1 LKGRYLKVNHIIY
14 KMIRKHKD
22 HDRLDFNEEEIGKVY
37 EEEAEEYEKRRKL
50 IWDYE
55 AIEEKEKELRDIED
69 QQRREQEEYEMQR
82 MERKK
87 KKIEPNPEE
96 IERKKLS
103 RIEEI
108 KNKHK
113 RILREQDSQ
122 SSRRI

>member
-1 LKGRYLKVNHIIY
+1 
-14 KMIRKHKD
+14 MIRKHKD

-55 AIEEKEKELRDIED
+55 AIEEKEKELRDLQD

-87 KKIEPNPEE
+87 KKIEPNPNPEE
-96 IERKKLS
+96 IELKKLS

-113 RILREQDSQ
+113 RILREQESQSQ